1 MGNFLSSVVG
11 AFANSNPIGAGAG
24 LALNAIGSIF
34 QNRSAKHRQQEAFAQ
49 QEKMQTLQNAYNT
62 RMWHMSNEYNSP
74 ANQMRLFKEA
84 GLNPNLAYGQLSD
97 VSSTP
102 MHSGSGSA
110 PGFAQMSNVMGSV
123 DPLTI
128 AQARLANAQAD
139 KLDVETTREYTFSK
153 FDEQLLS
160 GKVEYQSVSITGQ
173 KVLNGL
179 NDQQRK
185 YLYQLTKNAEK
196 QEVTLDRQN
205 ELLEYDVLMKIID
218 HNFYQQFKGTEL
230 AKLQHEA
237 RLAGMNVQTFMQGF
251 YSMLALNSSKI
262 KLNEAEKSAAEKSA
276 AMLESLG
283 LKYDAEARR
292 LNIDA
297 DVAEDF
303 AHLKAI
309 MELVNMGT
317 ESIADLGGLI
327 AKWKFGNKKNPKN
340 TENVTHQ
347 TSYTDDFGVRHS
359 TTRTRRHYDE

>member
-1 MGNFLSSVVG
+1 MGDFLKNVAS

-34 QNRSAKHRQQEAFAQ
+34 QNQSTKHRQQEAFAQ
-49 QEKMQTLQNAYNT
+49 QERMQALQNSYNT

-84 GLNPNLAYGQLSD
+84 GLNPNLIYGQMSD

-123 DPLTI
+123 NPLTI

-139 KLDVETTREYTFSK
+139 KLDVETTREYTFAK

-160 GKVEYQSVSITGQ
+160 GKVEYQSISIVGQ
-173 KVLNGL
+173 KVLNSL

-185 YLYQLTKNAEK
+185 QIYQLTKNAEK
-196 QEVTLDRQN
+196 QEVSLDRQN

-218 HNFYQQFKGTEL
+218 HNFYQQFKGAEL
-230 AKLQHEA
+230 TKLQHEA
-237 RLAGMNVQTFMQGF
+237 RLVGMNVQTFMQGF

-262 KLNEAEKSAAEKSA
+262 KLNEAEAKAAEKSA

-292 LNIDA
+292 VTIDA
-297 DVAEDF
+297 DIAEDF
-303 AHLKAI
+303 ARLKAI

-317 ESIADLGGLI
+317 ESIADLGNI
-327 AKWKFGNKKNPKN
+327 FAKLKLGKQKNPKN
-340 TENVTHQ
+340 TENVTDQ
-347 TSYTDDFGVRHS
+347 TSYTDDYGIRYT
-359 TTRTRRHYDE
+359 TTRTKRHYE

>member
-1 MGNFLSSVVG
+1 MGDFLKNVVG

-24 LALNAIGSIF
+24 LALNAIGSFF
-34 QNRSAKHRQQEAFAQ
+34 QNRSNKHRQQEAFAQ
-49 QEKMQTLQNAYNT
+49 QEKMQALQNAYNT
-62 RMWHMSNEYNSP
+62 RMWHMSNDYNSP

-84 GLNPNLAYGQLSD
+84 GLNPNLVYGQMSD
-97 VSSTP
+97 IGTSPIS
-102 MHSGSGSA
+102 SGSGSS
-110 PGFAQMSNVMGSV
+110 PGFAHMGNVMGSV

-139 KLDVETTREYTFSK
+139 KLDIETTREYTFSK

-160 GKVEYQSVSITGQ
+160 GKIEYQSVSITGQ
-173 KVLNGL
+173 KVLNSL

-205 ELLEYDVLMKIID
+205 EILEYDVLMKTID
-218 HNFYQQFKGTEL
+218 WTFHQQFKGAEL

-237 RLAGMNVQTFMQGF
+237 RLVGMNAQTFMQGF

-262 KLNEAEKSAAEKSA
+262 KLNEAEAKAAEKSA

-283 LKYDAEARR
+283 LKYDVEARR
-292 LNIDA
+292 LTIDA

-303 AHLKAI
+303 ARLKAI

-317 ESIADLGGLI
+317 ESIADLGNLI
-327 AKWKFGNKKNPKN
+327 AKWKLGNKKNPKN
-340 TENVTHQ
+340 TENVTDQ
-347 TSYTDDFGVRHS
+347 TSYTDDFGIRHS
-359 TTRTRRHYDE
+359 TTRTRRHYE

>member
-1 MGNFLSSVVG
+1 MGDFLKNVAS

-24 LALNAIGSIF
+24 LAFNAIGSLF
-34 QNRSAKHRQQEAFAQ
+34 QNQSSKRRQQEAFAQ
-49 QEKMQTLQNAYNT
+49 QERMQSLQNSYNT

-84 GLNPNLAYGQLSD
+84 GLNPNLVYGQLSD
-97 VSSTP
+97 ISSTP

-139 KLDVETTREYTFSK
+139 KLDVETTREYTFAK

-160 GKVEYQSVSITGQ
+160 GKVEYQSISIVGQ
-173 KVLNGL
+173 RVLNNL

-185 YLYQLTKNAEK
+185 QIYQLTKNAEK
-196 QEVTLDRQN
+196 QEVSLDRQN

-218 HNFYQQFKGTEL
+218 HNFYQQFKGAEL
-230 AKLQHEA
+230 TKLQHEA
-237 RLAGMNVQTFMQGF
+237 RLVGMNVQTFMQGF

-262 KLNEAEKSAAEKSA
+262 KLNEAEAKAAEKSA

-292 LNIDA
+292 VTIDA
-297 DVAEDF
+297 DIAEDF
-303 AHLKAI
+303 ARLKAI

-317 ESIADLGGLI
+317 ESIADLGNII
-327 AKWKFGNKKNPKN
+327 AKWKLGNKKDPKN
-340 TENVTHQ
+340 TDNVTHQ
-347 TSYTDDFGVRHS
+347 TSFTDSFGIRHT
-359 TTRTRRHYDE
+359 TTRTKRHYE

>member
-1 MGNFLSSVVG
+1 MGNFLSNVAN
-11 AFANSNPIGAGAG
+11 AFATSNPIGVGAG
-24 LALNAIGSIF
+24 LAFNSVGSFF
-34 QNRSAKHRQQEAFAQ
+34 QNRSNKHRQQEAFAH
-49 QEKMQTLQNAYNT
+49 QEKMQDLQNSYNT

-74 ANQMRLFKEA
+74 ANQMRLFKDA
-84 GLNPNLAYGQLSD
+84 GLNPNLVYGEMSD

-123 DPLTI
+123 DPLTL

-139 KLDVETTREYTFSK
+139 KLDIETTREYTFSK

-160 GKVEYQSVSITGQ
+160 GKIEYQGICITGQ

-185 YLYQLTKNAEK
+185 QIYQLTKNAEK
-196 QEVTLDRQN
+196 QEVSLDRQN

-218 HNFYQQFKGTEL
+218 HNFYQQFKGSEL

-237 RLAGMNVQTFMQGF
+237 RLVGMNVRTFMQGF

-262 KLNEAEKSAAEKSA
+262 GLNEAETESAKSSA
-276 AMLESLG
+276 SMLESLG
-283 LKYDAEARR
+283 LKYDSETKVIS
-292 LNIDA
+292 IDA
-297 DVAEDF
+297 DIAEDF
-303 AHLKAI
+303 GRLKAI

-317 ESIADLGGLI
+317 ESVADLGNLI
-327 AKWKFGNKKNPKN
+327 AKFKLGNKKTPKN
-340 TENVTHQ
+340 TDNVTHQ
-347 TSYTDDFGVRHS
+347 TSYTDDYGVRHT
-359 TTRTRRHYDE
+359 TTRTKRHYD

>member
-1 MGNFLSSVVG
+1 MGDFLKNVSN
-11 AFANSNPIGAGAG
+11 AFANSNPIGAGVG
-24 LALNAIGSIF
+24 LALNSIGSFF
-34 QNRSAKHRQQEAFAQ
+34 QNRSNKRRQQEAFAH
-49 QEKMQTLQNAYNT
+49 QEKMLGLENAYNT

-74 ANQMRLFKEA
+74 ANQMRLLKEA
-84 GLNPNLAYGQLSD
+84 GLNPNLIYGQMSD
-97 VSSTP
+97 ISSSP
-102 MHSGSGSA
+102 MHSGSVAA
-110 PGFAQMSNVMGSV
+110 PGFAQMSNVMSSI
-123 DPLTI
+123 DPLTM

-160 GKVEYQSVSITGQ
+160 GKVEYQSISIVGQ
-173 KVLNGL
+173 KVLNSL

-185 YLYQLTKNAEK
+185 HIYQLTKNAEK
-196 QEVTLDRQN
+196 QEVSLDRQN

-237 RLAGMNVQTFMQGF
+237 RLVGMNVQTFMQGF

-262 KLNEAEKSAAEKSA
+262 KLNEAEGKAAEKSA
-276 AMLESLG
+276 SMLESLG

-292 LNIDA
+292 ITIDA
-297 DVAEDF
+297 DIAEDF

-317 ESIADLGGLI
+317 ESLADIGGLI
-327 AKWKFGNKKNPKN
+327 AKWKFGNKKDPKN
-340 TENVTHQ
+340 TDNVTHQ
-347 TSYTDDFGVRHS
+347 TSYTDDFGIRHT
-359 TTRTRRHYDE
+359 TTRTKRHYE

>member
-1 MGNFLSSVVG
+1 MGDFLKNVAS
-11 AFANSNPIGAGAG
+11 AFANSNPIGTGAG
-24 LALNAIGSIF
+24 LALNAIGSFF

-49 QEKMQTLQNAYNT
+49 QEKMQALQNAYNT

-84 GLNPNLAYGQLSD
+84 GLNPNLVYGEMSD
-97 VSSTP
+97 ISSTP

-110 PGFAQMSNVMGSV
+110 PGFAQMSNVMGSI
-123 DPLTI
+123 DPLTM

-139 KLDVETTREYTFSK
+139 KLDIETTREYTFSK

-160 GKVEYQSVSITGQ
+160 GKVEYQSISITGQ
-173 KVLNGL
+173 KVLNEL

-185 YLYQLTKNAEK
+185 QLYQLTKNAEK

-218 HNFYQQFKGTEL
+218 HNFYQQFKGAEL
-230 AKLQHEA
+230 TKLQHEA
-237 RLAGMNVQTFMQGF
+237 RLVGMNVQTFMQGF

-262 KLNEAEKSAAEKSA
+262 KLNEAETKASEKSA

-292 LNIDA
+292 LIIDA
-297 DVAEDF
+297 DIAEDF
-303 AHLKAI
+303 ARLKAI

-317 ESIADLGGLI
+317 ESIADLGNI
-327 AKWKFGNKKNPKN
+327 VAKWKLGNQKNPKN

-347 TSYTDDFGVRHS
+347 SSYTDDFGVRHS
-359 TTRTRRHYDE
+359 TTRTRRHYE